1 MFRKAN
7 PKTFYGG
14 LGVGTTSGA
23 IPYIAGKVAE
33 GTGNLGL
40 QIADLAVS
48 DKYFDQDKVIGGNVK
63 EVFGKVKKALGFE
76 EDKVP
81 PPGKTPPGKVI
92 PKEKTPAEIK
102 VAKEKQLNKIYEL
115 LGVNRAKKNAA
126 SKALIDMSRYI
137 DEQGKEAISKKNLGS
152 TISKAIGAFDKR
164 LDKVDQ
170 LKEASGLMLAKAE
183 VENMMDPLG
192 QESKRMSIALAKD
205 KLYPGVNSALTQAKT
220 IKKGPLSEQETV
232 DAVRSGAANEGL
244 ELIEAISS
252 DQIDDGNYKGKTVI
266 DIVTDLQPE
275 DGYYVIGKSIIK
287 VESGVPQLKEGPLT
301 ID

>member
-1 MFRKAN
+1 
-7 PKTFYGG
+7 
-14 LGVGTTSGA
+14 
-23 IPYIAGKVAE
+23 
-33 GTGNLGL
+33 
-40 QIADLAVS
+40 
-48 DKYFDQDKVIGGNVK
+48 
-63 EVFGKVKKALGFE
+63 
-76 EDKVP
+76 
-81 PPGKTPPGKVI
+81 
-92 PKEKTPAEIK
+92 
-102 VAKEKQLNKIYEL
+102 
-115 LGVNRAKKNAA
+115 
-126 SKALIDMSRYI
+126 MSRYI
-137 DEQGKEAISKKNLGS
+137 DEGGKDVISKKNIGS

-192 QESKRMSIALAKD
+192 KESKRMSIALAKD